1 VKVVSQY
8 TIVSIVF
15 ALIGLILGIVVL
27 VINPYSLAIS
37 LFVSLALFVMT
48 TMGLAN
54 YRFNSNKNK
63 PLHRCVI
70 LIEAIATIT
79 MLIEMLFAAPSA
91 DLVLSLAIF
100 SGLFLFELYLGIDIW
115 IYLRK

>member
-8 TIVSIVF
+8 PIVGIVF

-27 VINPYSLAIS
+27 IINPYSLAIT
-37 LFVSLALFVMT
+37 LFISLALFVMT
-48 TMGLAN
+48 AIGLAN

-70 LIEAIATIT
+70 LIETIATIT
-79 MLIEMLFAAPSA
+79 MPIEMLFATPSV
-91 DLVLSLAIF
+91 DSVLSLAIV

-115 IYLRK
+115 TYSRK